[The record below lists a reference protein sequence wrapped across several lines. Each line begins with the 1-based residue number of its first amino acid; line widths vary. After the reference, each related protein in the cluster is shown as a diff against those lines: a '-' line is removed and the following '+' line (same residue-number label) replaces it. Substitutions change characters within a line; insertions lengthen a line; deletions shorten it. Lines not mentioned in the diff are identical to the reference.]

1 MPSVTIEDTDL
12 IKLIRNET
20 GFDVKT
26 IVNKKINDKGE
37 LEVFWRC

>member
-1 MPSVTIEDTDL
+1 MPSVTIEDRDL
-12 IKLIRNET
+12 IKFIRNET